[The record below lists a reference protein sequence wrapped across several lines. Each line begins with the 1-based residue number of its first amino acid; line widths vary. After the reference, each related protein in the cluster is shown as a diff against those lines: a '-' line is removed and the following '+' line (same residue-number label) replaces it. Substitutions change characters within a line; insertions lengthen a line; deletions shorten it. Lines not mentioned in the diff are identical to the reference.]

1 MTRRANPRAQGGF
14 ALLIVLWTMVL
25 LSLITTH
32 IATAGRTET
41 QLASN
46 LRDAAVTAAAADGA
60 IQEDVFRLLAAP
72 GRTWTPGGRTREVVL
87 AGVTASVG
95 IVSEDGLINPNFA
108 SGEILGALM
117 RQTGV
122 AVATAAMIGNAI
134 VEWRFPGSGAAEGPI
149 AIRYRSAGY
158 SYRPPG
164 APFRSID
171 ELGAVRGMTEDVLD
185 RIRPFLSLYT
195 TGDPDLREAPGAVI
209 EALRTT
215 NGPQLQRGAAA
226 TLPRVI
232 RITAVAVGPH
242 GSRFSRQAVLAL
254 NQDAAVPFRVLS
266 WDSPGG

>member
-1 MTRRANPRAQGGF
+1 MARRVDPRAQSGF

-41 QLASN
+41 QLAAN
-46 LRDAAVTAAAADGA
+46 LRDAAVTEAAVDGA
-60 IQEDVFRLLAAP
+60 IQDDVYRLLTAP

-87 AGVTASVG
+87 PGVTASVG

-108 SGEILGALM
+108 SGEVLGALI

-122 AVATAAMIGNAI
+122 ATATAAMIGNAI
-134 VEWRFPGSGAAEGPI
+134 VEWRFPGSGAADGPV
-149 AIRYRSAGY
+149 ATRYRSAGY
-158 SYRPPG
+158 SYHPPG

-171 ELGAVRGMTEDVLD
+171 ELGAVRGMTADVLD
-185 RIRPFLSLYT
+185 RIRPYLSLYT

-209 EALRTT
+209 EALRTA
-215 NGPQLQRGAAA
+215 NGPQPQPGAAA

-232 RITAVAVGPH
+232 RVTAVAVGPH
-242 GSRFSRQAVLAL
+242 GSRFSRRAVFAL
-254 NQDAAVPFRVLS
+254 NPDAAVPFRILS